1 MDFDVSSKAKERL
14 EKEFPGKSVRIF
26 PYRKSWTGVIF
37 DLALDEPKDD
47 DNVYSI
53 GSVKLIV
60 NKKIETYAKNIKIDY
75 ENYEWGSDY
84 VITTRFWFDLMTGY
98 NSFCHLFVI
107 K

>member
-1 MDFDVSSKAKERL
+1 
-14 EKEFPGKSVRIF
+14 
-26 PYRKSWTGVIF
+26 
-37 DLALDEPKDD
+37 LALDEPKDD

-84 VITTRFWFDLMTGY
+84 VITTRF
-98 NSFCHLFVI
+98 
-107 K
+107 